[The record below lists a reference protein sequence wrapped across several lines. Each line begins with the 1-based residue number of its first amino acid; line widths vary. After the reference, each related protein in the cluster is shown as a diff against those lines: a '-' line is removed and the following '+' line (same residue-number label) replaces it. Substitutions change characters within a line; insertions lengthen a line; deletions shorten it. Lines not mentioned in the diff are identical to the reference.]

1 MRNFNWIVALFFIG
15 SFYGFSQ
22 ENQTKH
28 TIVKGETIT
37 KIAEQYNV
45 KPKAIYDLNPH
56 AKKLLKLNSVLLIPT
71 VASQNTST
79 TINSTTNYPELTHE
93 VLVKETPYGI
103 AKKYGISVADLF
115 EVNPSLEKTGLKR
128 GQKIQIPGTAANSMV
143 KAVVAEPQK
152 EIKVS
157 KAPEKVISK
166 AITPETEVAV
176 VKSETTAEEISREVL
191 KGETKYAIAKE
202 YGITVTEIDK
212 ANPVLETEALKVG
225 QIIMIP
231 AKGKEIVKIAADEVV
246 AVKQKTK
253 TDSDVLTDAVIAP
266 EVAEGT
272 FSRKVLAKET
282 KYSIAKEYGITV
294 KELEKQNPNI
304 AKKLL
309 VGSVLTIRGTE
320 VKTETAVVA
329 EVVKEEVNATSN
341 FARKSITDMNF
352 LDQLVSAASD
362 NIGSRYRTGGTS
374 KSGFDCSGLMVSTF
388 GGFDIKLPRSSIEM
402 ASFGS
407 VISTEQAQKGDLI
420 FFKTNGRR
428 RINHVGMV
436 VDVTD
441 GEIKFIH
448 SSNHGGVIISSIKEN
463 YYSKSFAQVNR
474 VVEQL

>member
-1 MRNFNWIVALFFIG
+1 MRNYSWIVAMFFIG

-22 ENQTKH
+22 EKQIKH
-28 TIVKGETIT
+28 TIMKGETIT

-45 KPKAIYDLNPH
+45 KPKAIYDLNPQ

-71 VASQNTST
+71 VVSQNTNT
-79 TINSTTNYPELTHE
+79 TTNNSTTFSETTHE

-103 AKKYGISVADLF
+103 AKEYGISVAELY
-115 EVNPSLEKTGLKR
+115 EVNPSLEKTGLKT
-128 GQKIQIPGTAANSMV
+128 GQKIQIPGTAANSKI
-143 KAVVAEPQK
+143 KAITSEPQK
-152 EIKVS
+152 ELKTTKS
-157 KAPEKVISK
+157 QEKVISK
-166 AITPETEVAV
+166 ASAPVTEVAV
-176 VKSETTAEEISREVL
+176 VKNEMTTQEISREVL

-202 YGITVTEIDK
+202 YGITVAEIDK
-212 ANPVLETEALKVG
+212 ANPILETEALKVG
-225 QIIMIP
+225 QVITIP
-231 AKGKEIVKIAADEVV
+231 VKGKEVVKTADNKVAIDKQVSKTELVV
-246 AVKQKTK
+246 NTPVTVE
-253 TDSDVLTDAVIAP
+253 DS
-266 EVAEGT
+266 

-282 KYSIAKEYGITV
+282 KYSIAKQYGITV
-294 KELEKQNPNI
+294 KELEKQNPKI

-309 VGSVLTIRGTE
+309 VGSVLTIRGIE

-329 EVVKEEVNATSN
+329 EVVKEEISATPNSS
-341 FARKSITDMNF
+341 RKSITDMNF

-374 KSGFDCSGLMVSTF
+374 KSGFDCSGLIVSTY

-402 ASFGS
+402 SNFGS
-407 VISTEQAQKGDLI
+407 VISTGEAQKGDLI

-474 VVEQL
+474 VLEQL